1 MMNIELE
8 ELELELENLKDKMR
22 EIKDLMDD
30 LVRLWDTGSLYPDGE
45 RLVREIRDAMDGVE
59 V

>member
-22 EIKDLMDD
+22 EIKHIRM
-30 LVRLWDTGSLYPDGE
+30 VRGLSG
-45 RLVREIRDAMDGVE
+45 R
-59 V
+59 